1 MINIIKHTVTVLSGV
16 RLAPLVV
23 LMLLSR
29 NRELLW
35 ADMDQLAQAWTWQLG
50 GSLRA
55 PQAESLF
62 QRIPQFVSFMTWV
75 PEFRNVFY
83 FRTGKPGM
91 LLSFLCRPLSS
102 LEMYSKMKVGPG
114 FFIMHGNG
122 TLIRADSIGKNCR
135 IYHQVTIGAVDAIEG
150 GRPTIGDNV
159 TIYAGAKVVG
169 KVRIGDNATI
179 AANSLVIK
187 NVPSD
192 VTVMGVP
199 AVVVWKK
206 RSSLSDPKPSIG
218 KAANPPDR
226 ASEV

>member
-1 MINIIKHTVTVLSGV
+1 MINIIKHIITALSGI

-55 PQAESLF
+55 PQAENLS
-62 QRIPQFVSFMTWV
+62 QRIPQFVSFMTWIR
-75 PEFRNVFY
+75 EFRNVFY

-91 LLSFLCRPLSS
+91 LLSFLCRPMSS

-114 FFIMHGNG
+114 LFIMHGNG
-122 TLIRADSIGKNCR
+122 TLISAEGIGENCR
-135 IYHQVTIGAVDAIEG
+135 IYHQVTIGAVEAVEG
-150 GRPTIGDNV
+150 GRPTIGNNV

-169 KVRIGDNATI
+169 KVRIGDNVTI

-199 AVVVWKK
+199 AVVIWRKK
-206 RSSLSDPKPSIG
+206 GSRTENEPSIG
-218 KAANPPDR
+218 KAANPIDD
-226 ASEV
+226 ATEV